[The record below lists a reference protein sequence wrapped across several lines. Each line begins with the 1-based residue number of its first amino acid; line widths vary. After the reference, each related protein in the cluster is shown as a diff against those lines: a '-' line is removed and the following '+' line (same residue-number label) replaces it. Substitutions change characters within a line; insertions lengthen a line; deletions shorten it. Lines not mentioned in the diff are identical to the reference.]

1 MKEKVEELITEYELL
16 LEDKNKFEFNLVSSF
31 LKNTKKLTNDERAL
45 WESTRLMRNI
55 ERIDITKF
63 IKDLKNL
70 L

>member
-1 MKEKVEELITEYELL
+1 MKEKVEGLITEYELL
-16 LEDKNKFEFNLVSSF
+16 LEDKNKFELSLVSSF
-31 LKNTKKLTNDERAL
+31 FNNIKKLSKQERQL